1 MKQDPNIQKKV
12 EEALNSLDG
21 IQRAQ
26 PAPYFFTRLTARIE
40 NNKKN
45 VWENFGTFISRPL
58 VAFATILVIV
68 LLNSIAFFKN
78 DSPVKATVIE
88 QNDPTLNNAYD
99 VASNT
104 TNNTIL
110 SIWNPDDEQSI
121 EK

>member
-1 MKQDPNIQKKV
+1 MTQDPDIQKKV
-12 EEALNSLDG
+12 AEALNSLDG

-26 PAPYFFTRLTARIE
+26 PAPYFFTRLIARMQ
-40 NNKKN
+40 NDKKN

-58 VAFATILVIV
+58 VAIATILVVV
-68 LLNSIAFFKN
+68 LLNSMAFFKN
-78 DSPVKATVIE
+78 DSPVKSSVIE
-88 QNDPTLNNAYD
+88 QNDPALNNAYD

-110 SIWNPDDEQSI
+110 TIWNPEDEQSI